1 MDIKGAESLTAEEFA
16 GELQRGA
23 KVIEFSYC
31 ISLLVVT
38 LRRSALVLVRPGES
52 PQAASLPY
60 FFLSMVLGWWGFP
73 FGLIFTPIA
82 LIQNLTG
89 GTDHTARFL
98 ASLPPPPR
106 QQQWQQHQQQ
116 QWQPQQQQ
124 WQQPQWQQHQQQQW
138 QQPSHQGAQST
149 YVRVTAPDGS
159 AHTAMKLGQDG
170 GLVQVRF
177 ADGREE
183 WISSASVRSL

>member
-1 MDIKGAESLTAEEFA
+1 MDIKGAEHLSAQEFA
-16 GELQRGA
+16 SELHRGA
-23 KVIEFSYC
+23 RVIEFKYT

-52 PQAASLPY
+52 PMTASLPY
-60 FFLSMVLGWWGFP
+60 FFMSMLLGWWGFP
-73 FGLIFTPIA
+73 FGLIFTPIS
-82 LIQNLTG
+82 LLQNLTG

-98 ASLPPPPR
+98 ATLPPPSHQP
-106 QQQWQQHQQQ
+106 QWQQPQQP
-116 QWQPQQQQ
+116 QWQQQQQQ
-124 WQQPQWQQHQQQQW
+124 WQQPQQPQWQQQW
-138 QQPSHQGAQST
+138 QQPSQHGAQST

-183 WISSASVRSL
+183 WINAASVRSL